1 MVVVALVDRRRRSIV
16 HESADQSSVLRHFID
31 VVVVVVVVL
40 VRALA
45 AGCSRG
51 RLPRHC
57 AAASGTPGDSV
68 DAPGALVA
76 VCYRVSDLRSGC
88 CRFESRPG
96 LVRTKVYSAFHPPGV
111 GK

>member
-57 AAASGTPGDSV
+57 AAAALRATPLTH
-68 DAPGALVA
+68 P
-76 VCYRVSDLRSGC
+76 
-88 CRFESRPG
+88 
-96 LVRTKVYSAFHPPGV
+96 VR
-111 GK
+111 